1 MGENICLNVIYDNRH
16 PEDYGRLLGEF
27 IQQEITKFVFWTAI
41 VLPDS
46 VVKSINLSH
55 KTIVQFAKD
64 NGYKECCIAEQ
75 DLAFSCPTSWEYFLK
90 NKPDKYSL
98 YLWGSYI
105 VPISNNKVCGL
116 QLYFIDSSFYDAF
129 LSAPDNVH
137 IDTYMDELKGDYHYC
152 YPFPALQRP
161 GFSANNKAICDYNK
175 ILEPKDIYK
184 G

>member
-1 MGENICLNVIYDNRH
+1 MVLNVVYDNRH

-27 IQQEITKFVFWTAI
+27 IQQGITSYKFWDCI
-41 VLPDS
+41 VDKDS

-55 KTIVQFAKD
+55 KMIVKDAKENNYPFALV
-64 NGYKECCIAEQ
+64 AEQ
-75 DLAFSCPTSWEYFLK
+75 DLTFTCPTSWEYFLK
-90 NKPDKYSL
+90 NKPEKYSL

-152 YPFPALQRP
+152 YPFPALQRA
-161 GFSANNKAICDYNK
+161 GFSANNKAVVDYNK

>member
-1 MGENICLNVIYDNRH
+1 MINVIYDDRF
-16 PEDYGRLLGEF
+16 PDDYGRILGEF
-27 IQQEITKFVFWTAI
+27 IQQGITSYKFWNCI
-41 VLPDS
+41 VEKDS

-55 KTIVQFAKD
+55 KMVIQNAKD
-64 NGYKECCIAEQ
+64 NKDKECCIAEQ
-75 DLAFSCPTSWEYFLK
+75 DISFTCPTSWEYFLK

>member
-1 MGENICLNVIYDNRH
+1 MVLNVVYDNRH

-27 IQQEITKFVFWTAI
+27 IQQGITSYKFWDCI
-41 VLPDS
+41 VDKDS

-55 KTIVQFAKD
+55 KMIVKDAKENNYPFALV
-64 NGYKECCIAEQ
+64 AEQ
-75 DLAFSCPTSWEYFLK
+75 DLTFTCPTSWEYFLK
-90 NKPDKYSL
+90 NKPEKYSL

-116 QLYFIDSSFYDAF
+116 QLYFIDSSFYDVF

-152 YPFPALQRP
+152 YPFPALQRA
-161 GFSANNKAICDYNK
+161 GFSANNKAVVDYNK

>member
-1 MGENICLNVIYDNRH
+1 MVLNVVYDNRH

-27 IQQEITKFVFWTAI
+27 IQQGITSYKFWDCI
-41 VLPDS
+41 VDKDS

-55 KTIVQFAKD
+55 KMIVKDAKENNYPFALV
-64 NGYKECCIAEQ
+64 AEQ
-75 DLAFSCPTSWEYFLK
+75 DLTFTCPTSWEYFLK
-90 NKPDKYSL
+90 NKPEKYSL

-116 QLYFIDSSFYDAF
+116 QLYFIDSSFYDVF

-137 IDTYMDELKGDYHYC
+137 IDTYMDELKGDYRYC

-175 ILEPKDIYK
+175 ILSEKDIYK

>member
-1 MGENICLNVIYDNRH
+1 MTANIIYDNRH
-16 PEDYGRLLGEF
+16 PDDYGRLLGEF
-27 IQQEITKFVFWTAI
+27 IQQGITDYKFWDCI
-41 VLPDS
+41 VDKGS
-46 VVKSINLSH
+46 VIKSINLSH
-55 KTIVQFAKD
+55 KMIIKNAKE
-64 NGYKECCIAEQ
+64 NRLSECCLMEQ
-75 DLAFSCPTSWEYFLK
+75 DVSFTCPTSWEYFLK
-90 NKPDKYSL
+90 NKPEKYSL

-152 YPFPALQRP
+152 YPFPALQRA
-161 GFSANNKAICDYNK
+161 GFSANNKAIVDYNK
-175 ILEPKDIYK
+175 ILEQKDIYK